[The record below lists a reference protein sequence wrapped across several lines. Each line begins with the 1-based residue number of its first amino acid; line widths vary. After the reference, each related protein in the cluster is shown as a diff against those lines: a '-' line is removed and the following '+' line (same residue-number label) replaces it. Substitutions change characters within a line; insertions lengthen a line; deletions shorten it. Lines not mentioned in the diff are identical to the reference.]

1 MSINDLATKIK
12 SFFANAKDYI
22 YSPENGLK
30 IKDDLLIVLLIVL
43 VGTVSFG
50 LGKLSSLE
58 KKKVPISILKTREA
72 ILSSVAEN
80 STNTN
85 DSDSSAKAQTQGKG
99 IVVASKAG
107 TKYYY
112 PWCSGV
118 SRIKEE
124 NKVWFLSIEDAKFAG
139 LTPASGCNGLK

>member
-1 MSINDLATKIK
+1 MSINDLTTKIK
-12 SFFANAKDYI
+12 SHLANTKDHI
-22 YSPENGLK
+22 YGQETGIK
-30 IKDDLLIVLLIVL
+30 IKEDLFIVVLIVLLA
-43 VGTVSFG
+43 TASFG

-58 KKKVPISILKTREA
+58 KKKIPISILKTKDA
-72 ILSSVAEN
+72 MLASVALSLES
-80 STNTN
+80 ST
-85 DSDSSAKAQTQGKG
+85 SSETAQVQGKG

-124 NKVWFLSIEDAKFAG
+124 NKVWFLSIEDAKTAG